1 MAIQAVPQA
10 SVLRN
15 RAHDEMLRTADAEE
29 SLVTPKVLR
38 LYQSHIRLGGR
49 AKMGSATRV
58 KILDFLHA
66 VPERIAAL
74 TRIPSALGNFR
85 GFFTFT
91 NSLR

>member
-1 MAIQAVPQA
+1 MAVQAVPQA
-10 SVLRN
+10 SVSQN
-15 RAHDEMLRTADAEE
+15 RAHEEMLRTADAEE
-29 SLVTPKVLR
+29 SLVTAKVLR

-49 AKMGSATRV
+49 AKMGRSTRV

-66 VPERIAAL
+66 VREGITAL